1 MLKLIFLGVNG
12 SLQDTDSGN
21 TSLLLMGR
29 KGSLAVDLSCNI
41 GTLVNAGVD
50 AVILTHEHIDH
61 VYGLPSLL
69 HQMWIA
75 GRRKALDIYV
85 PKGLEG
91 LADGL
96 IQLFG
101 IREKKNMFAI
111 RMHTEPVFCVGTMK
125 VTTFPTDHTEVSIG
139 VVVEEGDVIEDGDA
153 AEESDAI
160 EEGDAA
166 EEGDVIEEGDAT
178 EESDVTEDGMEDA
191 MEGRR
196 SKLVYTCDTR
206 PLRDIPSFMKGAQVL
221 VHEASGLSKDGET
234 LLRKGHSSG
243 ADAGKMARA
252 LGADKL
258 YLCHLPR
265 GEEAKAEILHE
276 AKMVFEES
284 FIPEVLREI
293 AVDGI
298 HV

>member
-101 IREKKNMFAI
+101 IREKKNMFEI
-111 RMHTEPVFCVGTMK
+111 RMHTEPVFSVGTMK
-125 VTTFPTDHTEVSIG
+125 VTTFPTDHTKMSIG
-139 VVVEEGDVIEDGDA
+139 VVVEEGDVIGD
-153 AEESDAI
+153 D
-160 EEGDAA
+160 
-166 EEGDVIEEGDAT
+166 DVIEEGDAI
-178 EESDVTEDGMEDA
+178 EDSDAIEDAMEDA
-191 MEGRR
+191 MKGRR
-196 SKLVYTCDTR
+196 AKLVYTCDTR
-206 PLRDIPSFMKGAQVL
+206 PLRDIPSFMEGAQVL

-243 ADAGKMARA
+243 ADAGKMARM

>member
-50 AVILTHEHIDH
+50 AVILTHEHIAH

-69 HQMWIA
+69 RQMWIA

-101 IREKKNMFAI
+101 IREKKNMFEI
-111 RMHTEPVFCVGTMK
+111 RMHTEPVFSVGTMK
-125 VTTFPTDHTEVSIG
+125 VTTFPTDHTKMSIG
-139 VVVEEGDVIEDGDA
+139 VVVEEGDVIEDD
-153 AEESDAI
+153 
-160 EEGDAA
+160 
-166 EEGDVIEEGDAT
+166 DVIEEGDAI
-178 EESDVTEDGMEDA
+178 EDSDAIEDAMEDA
-191 MEGRR
+191 MKGRR
-196 SKLVYTCDTR
+196 AKLVYTCDTR
-206 PLRDIPSFMKGAQVL
+206 PLRDIPSFMEGAQVL

-243 ADAGKMARA
+243 ADAGKMARM

>member
-101 IREKKNMFAI
+101 IREKKNMFEI
-111 RMHTEPVFCVGTMK
+111 RMHTEPVFSVGTMK
-125 VTTFPTDHTEVSIG
+125 VTTFPTDHTKMSIG
-139 VVVEEGDVIEDGDA
+139 VVVEEGDVIEDD
-153 AEESDAI
+153 
-160 EEGDAA
+160 
-166 EEGDVIEEGDAT
+166 DVIEEGGAIEDSDTIEDA
-178 EESDVTEDGMEDA
+178 MEDA
-191 MEGRR
+191 MKGRR
-196 SKLVYTCDTR
+196 AKLVYTCDTR
-206 PLRDIPSFMKGAQVL
+206 PLRDIPSFMEGAQVL

-243 ADAGKMARA
+243 ADAGKMARM

>member
-101 IREKKNMFAI
+101 IREKKNMFEI
-111 RMHTEPVFCVGTMK
+111 RMHTEPVFSVGTMK
-125 VTTFPTDHTEVSIG
+125 VTTFPTDHTKMSIG
-139 VVVEEGDVIEDGDA
+139 VVVEEGDVIEDDDVIEDGDA
-153 AEESDAI
+153 IEDSDAI
-160 EEGDAA
+160 EDA
-166 EEGDVIEEGDAT
+166 
-178 EESDVTEDGMEDA
+178 MEDA
-191 MEGRR
+191 MKGRR
-196 SKLVYTCDTR
+196 AKLVYTCDTR
-206 PLRDIPSFMKGAQVL
+206 PLRDIPSFMEGAQVL

-243 ADAGKMARA
+243 ADAGTMARM

>member
-12 SLQDTDSGN
+12 SLQNTDSGN

-75 GRRKALDIYV
+75 GRGKALDIYV
-85 PKGLEG
+85 PQGLEQ

-96 IQLFG
+96 IHLFG
-101 IREKKNMFAI
+101 LREKKNMFEI
-111 RMHTEPVFCVGTMK
+111 RLRTEPVFCVGTMK
-125 VTTFPTDHTEVSIG
+125 VTTFPTDHTEMSIG
-139 VVVEEGDVIEDGDA
+139 VVI
-153 AEESDAI
+153 
-160 EEGDAA
+160 
-166 EEGDVIEEGDAT
+166 
-178 EESDVTEDGMEDA
+178 EDGME
-191 MEGRR
+191 G
-196 SKLVYTCDTR
+196 SGGKLVYTCDTR
-206 PLRDIPSFMKGAQVL
+206 PLRDIPSFMEGAQVL
-221 VHEASGLSKDGET
+221 IHEASGLFKDEEE

-243 ADAGKMARA
+243 ADAGKMARE
-252 LGADKL
+252 LGVDKL

-265 GEEAKAEILHE
+265 GEEAKFQILRE
-276 AKMVFEES
+276 AKMVFGES
-284 FIPEVLREI
+284 FIPEVLGEI
-293 AVDGI
+293 AVSGREGRVRTNLQRFVTNTDNDAI
-298 HV
+298 VKS

>member
-69 HQMWIA
+69 HQMWIV

-101 IREKKNMFAI
+101 IREKNNMFAI

-139 VVVEEGDVIEDGDA
+139 VVVEEGDV
-153 AEESDAI
+153 
-160 EEGDAA
+160 
-166 EEGDVIEEGDAT
+166 
-178 EESDVTEDGMEDA
+178 TEDGMEDA

-206 PLRDIPSFMKGAQVL
+206 PLGDIPSFMKGAQVL

-276 AKMVFEES
+276 AKIVFEES
-284 FIPEVLREI
+284 FIPEVFREI

>member
-111 RMHTEPVFCVGTMK
+111 RMHTEPVFSVGTMK
-125 VTTFPTDHTEVSIG
+125 VTTFPTDHTKMSIG
-139 VVVEEGDVIEDGDA
+139 VVVEEGDVIEDD
-153 AEESDAI
+153 
-160 EEGDAA
+160 
-166 EEGDVIEEGDAT
+166 DVIEEGDAI
-178 EESDVTEDGMEDA
+178 EDSDAIEDAMEDA
-191 MEGRR
+191 MKGRR
-196 SKLVYTCDTR
+196 AKLVYTCDTR
-206 PLRDIPSFMKGAQVL
+206 PLRDIPSFMEGAQVL

-243 ADAGKMARA
+243 ADAGKMARM

-258 YLCHLPR
+258 YLCHRPR

>member
-41 GTLVNAGVD
+41 GTLGNAGVD

-101 IREKKNMFAI
+101 IREKKNMFEI
-111 RMHTEPVFCVGTMK
+111 RMHTEPVFSVGTMK
-125 VTTFPTDHTEVSIG
+125 VTTFPTDHTKMSIG
-139 VVVEEGDVIEDGDA
+139 VVVEEGDVIEDD
-153 AEESDAI
+153 
-160 EEGDAA
+160 
-166 EEGDVIEEGDAT
+166 DVIEEGDAI
-178 EESDVTEDGMEDA
+178 EDSDAIEDAMEDA
-191 MEGRR
+191 MKGRR
-196 SKLVYTCDTR
+196 AKLVYTCDTR
-206 PLRDIPSFMKGAQVL
+206 PLRDIPSFMEGAQVL

-243 ADAGKMARA
+243 ADAGKMARM

>member
-101 IREKKNMFAI
+101 IREKKNMFEI
-111 RMHTEPVFCVGTMK
+111 RMHTEPVFSVGTMK
-125 VTTFPTDHTEVSIG
+125 VTTFPTDHTKMSIG
-139 VVVEEGDVIEDGDA
+139 VVVEEGDVIEDD
-153 AEESDAI
+153 
-160 EEGDAA
+160 
-166 EEGDVIEEGDAT
+166 DVIEEGDAI
-178 EESDVTEDGMEDA
+178 EDSDAIEDAMEDA
-191 MEGRR
+191 MKGRR
-196 SKLVYTCDTR
+196 AKLVYTCDTR
-206 PLRDIPSFMKGAQVL
+206 PLRDIPSFMEGAQVL

-243 ADAGKMARA
+243 ADAGKMARM

>member
-101 IREKKNMFAI
+101 IREKKNMFEI
-111 RMHTEPVFCVGTMK
+111 RMHTEPVFSVGTMK
-125 VTTFPTDHTEVSIG
+125 VTTFPTDHTKMSIG
-139 VVVEEGDVIEDGDA
+139 VVVEEGDVIEDD
-153 AEESDAI
+153 
-160 EEGDAA
+160 
-166 EEGDVIEEGDAT
+166 DVIEEGDAI
-178 EESDVTEDGMEDA
+178 EDSDAIEDAMEDA
-191 MEGRR
+191 MKGRR
-196 SKLVYTCDTR
+196 AKLVYTCDTR
-206 PLRDIPSFMKGAQVL
+206 PLRDIPSFMEGAQVL

-243 ADAGKMARA
+243 ADAGKMARM

-265 GEEAKAEILHE
+265 GEEGKAEILHE
-276 AKMVFEES
+276 A
-284 FIPEVLREI
+284 
-293 AVDGI
+293 
-298 HV
+298 

>member
-101 IREKKNMFAI
+101 IREKKNMFEI
-111 RMHTEPVFCVGTMK
+111 RMHTEPVFSVGTMK
-125 VTTFPTDHTEVSIG
+125 VTTFPTDHTKMSIG
-139 VVVEEGDVIEDGDA
+139 VVIEEGDVIEDD
-153 AEESDAI
+153 
-160 EEGDAA
+160 
-166 EEGDVIEEGDAT
+166 DVIEEGDAI
-178 EESDVTEDGMEDA
+178 EDSDAIEDAMEDA
-191 MEGRR
+191 MKGRR
-196 SKLVYTCDTR
+196 AKLVYTCDTR
-206 PLRDIPSFMKGAQVL
+206 PLRDIPSFMEGAQVL

-243 ADAGKMARA
+243 ADAGKMARM

>member
-41 GTLVNAGVD
+41 GALVNAGVD

-139 VVVEEGDVIEDGDA
+139 VVVEEGDVIE
-153 AEESDAI
+153 
-160 EEGDAA
+160 
-166 EEGDVIEEGDAT
+166 EGDAT

-206 PLRDIPSFMKGAQVL
+206 PLGDIPSFMKGAQVL

>member
-101 IREKKNMFAI
+101 IREKKNMFEI
-111 RMHTEPVFCVGTMK
+111 RMHTEPVFSVGTMK
-125 VTTFPTDHTEVSIG
+125 VTTFPTDHTKMSIG
-139 VVVEEGDVIEDGDA
+139 VVVEEGDVIEDD
-153 AEESDAI
+153 
-160 EEGDAA
+160 
-166 EEGDVIEEGDAT
+166 DVIEEGGAIEDSDTIEDA
-178 EESDVTEDGMEDA
+178 MEDA
-191 MEGRR
+191 MKGRR
-196 SKLVYTCDTR
+196 AKLVYTCDTR
-206 PLRDIPSFMKGAQVL
+206 PLRDIPSFMEGAQVL
-221 VHEASGLSKDGET
+221 VHEASGLSKDGEA

-243 ADAGKMARA
+243 ADAGKMARM

>member
-101 IREKKNMFAI
+101 IREKKNMFEI
-111 RMHTEPVFCVGTMK
+111 RLRTEPVFCVGTMK
-125 VTTFPTDHTEVSIG
+125 VTTFPTDHTEMSIG
-139 VVVEEGDVIEDGDA
+139 VVI
-153 AEESDAI
+153 
-160 EEGDAA
+160 
-166 EEGDVIEEGDAT
+166 
-178 EESDVTEDGMEDA
+178 EDGMEGGMGDG
-191 MEGRR
+191 MEDTIEDVMKDVR

-206 PLRDIPSFMKGAQVL
+206 PLRDIPSFMEGAQVL

-243 ADAGKMARA
+243 ADAGKMARM

>member
-50 AVILTHEHIDH
+50 AVILTHEYIDH

-101 IREKKNMFAI
+101 IREKKNMFEI
-111 RMHTEPVFCVGTMK
+111 RMHTEPVFSVGTMK
-125 VTTFPTDHTEVSIG
+125 VTTFPTDHTKMSIG
-139 VVVEEGDVIEDGDA
+139 VVVEEGDVIEDGDV
-153 AEESDAI
+153 I
-160 EEGDAA
+160 EEGDVI
-166 EEGDVIEEGDAT
+166 EDDDVIEEGDAI
-178 EESDVTEDGMEDA
+178 EDSDAIEDAMEDA
-191 MEGRR
+191 MKGRR
-196 SKLVYTCDTR
+196 AKLVYTCDTR
-206 PLRDIPSFMKGAQVL
+206 PLRDIPSFMEGAQVL

-243 ADAGKMARA
+243 ADAGKMARM

>member
-101 IREKKNMFAI
+101 IREKKNMFEI
-111 RMHTEPVFCVGTMK
+111 RMHTEPVFSVGTMK
-125 VTTFPTDHTEVSIG
+125 VTTFPTDHTRMSIG
-139 VVVEEGDVIEDGDA
+139 VVVEEGDVIEDD
-153 AEESDAI
+153 
-160 EEGDAA
+160 
-166 EEGDVIEEGDAT
+166 DVIEEGDAI
-178 EESDVTEDGMEDA
+178 EDSDAIEDAMEDA
-191 MEGRR
+191 MKGRR
-196 SKLVYTCDTR
+196 AKLVYTCDTR
-206 PLRDIPSFMKGAQVL
+206 PLRDIPSFMEGAQVL

-243 ADAGKMARA
+243 ADAGKMARM

-258 YLCHLPR
+258 YLYNLPR

>member
-139 VVVEEGDVIEDGDA
+139 VVVEEGDVIEDGDV
-153 AEESDAI
+153 I
-160 EEGDAA
+160 
-166 EEGDVIEEGDAT
+166 EEGDVIEDDDVIEDA
-178 EESDVTEDGMEDA
+178 MEDA
-191 MEGRR
+191 MKGRR
-196 SKLVYTCDTR
+196 AKLVYTCDTR
-206 PLRDIPSFMKGAQVL
+206 PLRDIPSFMEGAQVL

-243 ADAGKMARA
+243 ADAGKMARM

>member
-85 PKGLEG
+85 PKGQEG

-101 IREKKNMFAI
+101 IREKKNMFEI
-111 RMHTEPVFCVGTMK
+111 RMHTEPVFSVGTMK
-125 VTTFPTDHTEVSIG
+125 VTTFPTDHTKMSIG
-139 VVVEEGDVIEDGDA
+139 VVVEEGDVIEDD
-153 AEESDAI
+153 
-160 EEGDAA
+160 
-166 EEGDVIEEGDAT
+166 DVIEEGDAI
-178 EESDVTEDGMEDA
+178 EDSDAIEDAMEDA
-191 MEGRR
+191 MKGRR
-196 SKLVYTCDTR
+196 AKLVYTCDTR
-206 PLRDIPSFMKGAQVL
+206 PLRDIPSFMEGAQVL

-243 ADAGKMARA
+243 ADAGKMARM

>member
-96 IQLFG
+96 I
-101 IREKKNMFAI
+101 
-111 RMHTEPVFCVGTMK
+111 
-125 VTTFPTDHTEVSIG
+125 
-139 VVVEEGDVIEDGDA
+139 
-153 AEESDAI
+153 
-160 EEGDAA
+160 
-166 EEGDVIEEGDAT
+166 
-178 EESDVTEDGMEDA
+178 
-191 MEGRR
+191 
-196 SKLVYTCDTR
+196 
-206 PLRDIPSFMKGAQVL
+206 
-221 VHEASGLSKDGET
+221 
-234 LLRKGHSSG
+234 
-243 ADAGKMARA
+243 
-252 LGADKL
+252 
-258 YLCHLPR
+258 
-265 GEEAKAEILHE
+265 
-276 AKMVFEES
+276 
-284 FIPEVLREI
+284 
-293 AVDGI
+293 
-298 HV
+298 

>member
-21 TSLLLMGR
+21 TSLLVTG
-29 KGSLAVDLSCNI
+29 KEGSLAVDLSCN
-41 GTLVNAGVD
+41 LAAVVNAGVD

-101 IREKKNMFAI
+101 IREKKNMFEI
-111 RMHTEPVFCVGTMK
+111 RMHTEPVFSVGTMK
-125 VTTFPTDHTEVSIG
+125 VTTFPTDHTKMSIG
-139 VVVEEGDVIEDGDA
+139 VVVEEGDVIEDGDV
-153 AEESDAI
+153 I
-160 EEGDAA
+160 EEGDVI
-166 EEGDVIEEGDAT
+166 EDDDVIEEGDAI
-178 EESDVTEDGMEDA
+178 EDSDAIEDAMEDA
-191 MEGRR
+191 MKGRR
-196 SKLVYTCDTR
+196 AKLVYTCDTR
-206 PLRDIPSFMKGAQVL
+206 PLRDIPSFMEGAQVL

-243 ADAGKMARA
+243 ADAGKMARM